1 MADPTPD
8 PDRNPAEQPG
18 DAGGPEQEAARPAAD
33 GAAGG
38 TEPGTAQE
46 PGAGTDPQDGAGPE
60 GLTVDDIL
68 GAPQSTDAGSAD
80 TGEPGAGQ
88 APSEAE
94 ALAAER
100 LEELR
105 RLQAEFVNF
114 KHRTAREKEQLR
126 TYVTG
131 DLLQALLPVFD
142 DIDAARGAGDLTE
155 GPFASIA
162 NKLEE
167 ILVRQGLSRI
177 GAVGE
182 TFDPAV
188 HEAVLQQPTS
198 EVEPDQIAM
207 VLRSGFRIG
216 ERVVRP
222 AQVAV
227 AVAE

>member
-1 MADPTPD
+1 MPDPTPG
-8 PDRNPAEQPG
+8 PDENPAENAFENSAGNPDEQAAQDSGPG
-18 DAGGPEQEAARPAAD
+18 SPEE
-33 GAAGG
+33 
-38 TEPGTAQE
+38 
-46 PGAGTDPQDGAGPE
+46 AGPE

-68 GAPQSTDAGSAD
+68 STPQSTDAGSAD
-80 TGEPGAGQ
+80 AGA
-88 APSEAE
+88 ATEEDPSA

-126 TYVTG
+126 TFVTG
-131 DLLQALLPVFD
+131 DLLQTLLPVFD
-142 DIDAARGAGDLTE
+142 DIDAARQAGDLTD

-167 ILVRQGLSRI
+167 ILVRQGLTRI

-182 TFDPAV
+182 KFDPNV

-198 EVEPDQIAM
+198 EVEPDQVSM

>member
-1 MADPTPD
+1 MSMPDPTPD
-8 PDRNPAEQPG
+8 PDEPRTEDSAQSPAGDPAENPADG
-18 DAGGPEQEAARPAAD
+18 TAAGSGPPEEAAS
-33 GAAGG
+33 
-38 TEPGTAQE
+38 
-46 PGAGTDPQDGAGPE
+46 E

-68 GAPQSTDAGSAD
+68 ATPQSDDAESSDRAAPE
-80 TGEPGAGQ
+80 GEDPTA
-88 APSEAE
+88 
-94 ALAAER
+94 ALAEER

-126 TYVTG
+126 GFVTG

-142 DIDAARGAGDLTE
+142 DIDAARQAGDLTD
-155 GPFASIA
+155 GPFAAIA
-162 NKLEE
+162 TKLEDV
-167 ILVRQGLSRI
+167 LVRQGLERI

-182 TFDPAV
+182 RFDPNV

-198 EVEPDQIAM
+198 EVDPDQVSM

>member
-1 MADPTPD
+1 MPDPTPG
-8 PDRNPAEQPG
+8 PDENPAESN
-18 DAGGPEQEAARPAAD
+18 APEPS
-33 GAAGG
+33 
-38 TEPGTAQE
+38 
-46 PGAGTDPQDGAGPE
+46 AGTPDEQRAQDSGTGPREEAGPE

-68 GAPQSTDAGSAD
+68 STPQSTDAGSA
-80 TGEPGAGQ
+80 GAG
-88 APSEAE
+88 AAEAE
-94 ALAAER
+94 DPSAALAEER

-126 TYVTG
+126 TFVTG
-131 DLLQALLPVFD
+131 DLLQTLLPVFD
-142 DIDAARGAGDLTE
+142 DIDAARRAGDLTD
-155 GPFASIA
+155 GPFAAIA

-167 ILVRQGLSRI
+167 ILVRQGLTRI

-182 TFDPAV
+182 KFDPNV

-198 EVEPDQIAM
+198 EVEPDQVSM
-207 VLRSGFRIG
+207 VLRSGFRID

>member
-1 MADPTPD
+1 MPEPTPG
-8 PDRNPAEQPG
+8 PDENPAENAFENSAGNPDEQAAQDSGPG
-18 DAGGPEQEAARPAAD
+18 SPEE
-33 GAAGG
+33 
-38 TEPGTAQE
+38 
-46 PGAGTDPQDGAGPE
+46 AGPE

-68 GAPQSTDAGSAD
+68 STPQSTDAGSAD
-80 TGEPGAGQ
+80 AGA
-88 APSEAE
+88 AATAEDPSA

-126 TYVTG
+126 TFVTG
-131 DLLQALLPVFD
+131 DLLQTLLPVFD
-142 DIDAARGAGDLTE
+142 DIDAARQAGDLAD

-167 ILVRQGLSRI
+167 ILVRQGLTRI

-182 TFDPAV
+182 KFDPNV

-198 EVEPDQIAM
+198 EVEPDQVSM

>member
-1 MADPTPD
+1 MSMPDPTPG
-8 PDRNPAEQPG
+8 PDENADDHGAGSVPG
-18 DAGGPEQEAARPAAD
+18 DHAAHPGEQS
-33 GAAGG
+33 
-38 TEPGTAQE
+38 AQDS
-46 PGAGTDPQDGAGPE
+46 GAGPREEAGPE

-68 GAPQSTDAGSAD
+68 STPQSTDAEAGDSPSA
-80 TGEPGAGQ
+80 
-88 APSEAE
+88 
-94 ALAAER
+94 ALAEER

-126 TYVTG
+126 TFVTG
-131 DLLQALLPVFD
+131 DLLQTLLPVFD
-142 DIDAARGAGDLTE
+142 DIDAARQAGDLTD
-155 GPFASIA
+155 GPFAAIA

-167 ILVRQGLSRI
+167 TLVRHGLVRL
-177 GAVGE
+177 GEVGE
-182 TFDPAV
+182 KFDPNV

-198 EVEPDQIAM
+198 EVEPDQVSM

>member
-1 MADPTPD
+1 MSMPDPTPG
-8 PDRNPAEQPG
+8 PDENADDHGAGSVPG
-18 DAGGPEQEAARPAAD
+18 DPAAHPR
-33 GAAGG
+33 
-38 TEPGTAQE
+38 EQSAQDS
-46 PGAGTDPQDGAGPE
+46 GAGPREEAGPE

-68 GAPQSTDAGSAD
+68 STPQST
-80 TGEPGAGQ
+80 
-88 APSEAE
+88 EAE
-94 ALAAER
+94 SGDAAPAPAAAEESPAAALAEER

-126 TYVTG
+126 TFVTG
-131 DLLQALLPVFD
+131 DLLQTLLPVFD
-142 DIDAARGAGDLTE
+142 DIDAARQAGDLTD
-155 GPFASIA
+155 GPFAAIA

-167 ILVRQGLSRI
+167 TLVRHGLVRL
-177 GAVGE
+177 GEVGE
-182 TFDPAV
+182 KFDPNV

-198 EVEPDQIAM
+198 EVEPDQVSM

>member
-1 MADPTPD
+1 VSTPD
-8 PDRNPAEQPG
+8 PMPGPDENADDRGAGSVPGDPAAQPG
-18 DAGGPEQEAARPAAD
+18 EQRAQDSGDGPREE
-33 GAAGG
+33 
-38 TEPGTAQE
+38 
-46 PGAGTDPQDGAGPE
+46 AGPE

-68 GAPQSTDAGSAD
+68 STPQSTDAESGDA
-80 TGEPGAGQ
+80 
-88 APSEAE
+88 APSATAE
-94 ALAAER
+94 EDSPAAALAEER

-126 TYVTG
+126 TFVTG

-142 DIDAARGAGDLTE
+142 DIDAARQAGDLTD
-155 GPFASIA
+155 GPFAAIA

-167 ILVRQGLSRI
+167 TLVRQGLVRI
-177 GAVGE
+177 GEIGE
-182 TFDPAV
+182 KFDPNV

-198 EVEPDQIAM
+198 EVEPDQVSM
-207 VLRSGFRIG
+207 VLRSGFRIA

>member
-1 MADPTPD
+1 
-8 PDRNPAEQPG
+8 
-18 DAGGPEQEAARPAAD
+18 
-33 GAAGG
+33 
-38 TEPGTAQE
+38 
-46 PGAGTDPQDGAGPE
+46 
-60 GLTVDDIL
+60 VDDIL
-68 GAPQSTDAGSAD
+68 STPQSDDVGSAGAGSA
-80 TGEPGAGQ
+80 GPAGPAEGAAPEAGQ
-88 APSEAE
+88 QEAAA

-126 TYVTG
+126 TFVTG
-131 DLLQALLPVFD
+131 DLLQTLLPVFD
-142 DIDAARGAGDLTE
+142 DIDAARQAGDLTD
-155 GPFASIA
+155 GPFAAIA

-167 ILVRQGLSRI
+167 ILVRQGLTRI

-182 TFDPAV
+182 RFDPNV

-198 EVEPDQIAM
+198 EVEPDQVSM

>member
-1 MADPTPD
+1 MPDPTPG
-8 PDRNPAEQPG
+8 PDENAAENGPGNAPG
-18 DAGGPEQEAARPAAD
+18 DPAAHPD
-33 GAAGG
+33 EHRAQDSG
-38 TEPGTAQE
+38 TGPREE
-46 PGAGTDPQDGAGPE
+46 AGPE

-68 GAPQSTDAGSAD
+68 STPQTTDAESGDAAPAAAEGEDPSA
-80 TGEPGAGQ
+80 
-88 APSEAE
+88 
-94 ALAAER
+94 ALAEER

-126 TYVTG
+126 TFVTG
-131 DLLQALLPVFD
+131 DLLQTLLPVFD
-142 DIDAARGAGDLTE
+142 DIDAARQAGDLTD
-155 GPFASIA
+155 GPFAAIA

-167 ILVRQGLSRI
+167 TLVRHGLVRL
-177 GAVGE
+177 GEVGE
-182 TFDPAV
+182 KFDPNV

-198 EVEPDQIAM
+198 EVEPDQVSM

>member
-1 MADPTPD
+1 MSGPGSTPE
-8 PDRNPAEQPG
+8 PEEFPQ
-18 DAGGPEQEAARPAAD
+18 AGGAGDGPD
-33 GAAGG
+33 GADSQGARSEGAP
-38 TEPGTAQE
+38 TEDS
-46 PGAGTDPQDGAGPE
+46 GAE
-60 GLTVDDIL
+60 SLTVDDIL
-68 GAPQSTDAGSAD
+68 STPRSTDAEEPATEGSAEL
-80 TGEPGAGQ
+80 GS
-88 APSEAE
+88 SEQDSAAA
-94 ALAAER
+94 ALAEER

-126 TYVTG
+126 TFVTG
-131 DLLQALLPVFD
+131 DLLQTLLPVFD
-142 DIDAARGAGDLTE
+142 DIDAARQAGDLAE

-162 NKLEE
+162 NKFEE
-167 ILVRQGLSRI
+167 ILVRQGLTRL
-177 GAVGE
+177 GEVGE
-182 TFDPAV
+182 KFDPTV

-198 EVEPDQIAM
+198 EVEPDQVSM

>member
-1 MADPTPD
+1 MSMPDPTPG
-8 PDRNPAEQPG
+8 PDENADGPGNAPG
-18 DAGGPEQEAARPAAD
+18 DPVAHPDEHRAQASGDGPRGE
-33 GAAGG
+33 
-38 TEPGTAQE
+38 
-46 PGAGTDPQDGAGPE
+46 AGPE

-68 GAPQSTDAGSAD
+68 STPQSTDAESGDA
-80 TGEPGAGQ
+80 
-88 APSEAE
+88 APTVPVEEDSPAA
-94 ALAAER
+94 ALAEER

-126 TYVTG
+126 TFVTG
-131 DLLQALLPVFD
+131 DLLQTLLPVFD
-142 DIDAARGAGDLTE
+142 DIDAARQAGDLTD
-155 GPFASIA
+155 GPFAAIA

-167 ILVRQGLSRI
+167 TLVRQGLVRI
-177 GAVGE
+177 GEIGE
-182 TFDPAV
+182 KFDPNV

-198 EVEPDQIAM
+198 EVAPDQVSM

>member
-1 MADPTPD
+1 MSMPDPTPG
-8 PDRNPAEQPG
+8 PDENADDHGAGSVPG
-18 DAGGPEQEAARPAAD
+18 DHAAHPGEQS
-33 GAAGG
+33 
-38 TEPGTAQE
+38 AQDS
-46 PGAGTDPQDGAGPE
+46 GAGPREEAGPE

-68 GAPQSTDAGSAD
+68 STPQSTDAESAD
-80 TGEPGAGQ
+80 AGQ
-88 APSEAE
+88 APAE
-94 ALAAER
+94 GEDSSAALAEER

-105 RLQAEFVNF
+105 RLQAEFVNY

-126 TYVTG
+126 TFVTG
-131 DLLQALLPVFD
+131 DLLQTLLPVFD
-142 DIDAARGAGDLTE
+142 DIDAARQAGDLTD
-155 GPFASIA
+155 GPFAAIA

-167 ILVRQGLSRI
+167 TLVRHGLVRL
-177 GAVGE
+177 GEVGE
-182 TFDPAV
+182 KFDPNV

-198 EVEPDQIAM
+198 EVEPDQVSM

>member
-1 MADPTPD
+1 VRSPP
-8 PDRNPAEQPG
+8 PPPAPAARRPPAAHG
-18 DAGGPEQEAARPAAD
+18 PPAGGPDETHAPESGPR
-33 GAAGG
+33 
-38 TEPGTAQE
+38 EE
-46 PGAGTDPQDGAGPE
+46 AGPE

-68 GAPQSTDAGSAD
+68 GTPQSTDAGSAD
-80 TGEPGAGQ
+80 QGAAG
-88 APSEAE
+88 AAAETVSEDAV
-94 ALAAER
+94 LAAER

-126 TYVTG
+126 TFVTG
-131 DLLQALLPVFD
+131 DLLQTLLPVFD
-142 DIDAARGAGDLTE
+142 DIDAARQAGDLTD
-155 GPFASIA
+155 GPFAAIA

-167 ILVRQGLSRI
+167 ILVRQGLTRI

-182 TFDPAV
+182 RFDPNV

-198 EVEPDQIAM
+198 EVEPDQVSM

>member
-1 MADPTPD
+1 MADPTPG
-8 PDRNPAEQPG
+8 PDENAAENGPGNVPG
-18 DAGGPEQEAARPAAD
+18 DPTGSSGEQGP
-33 GAAGG
+33 G
-38 TEPGTAQE
+38 PGPRE
-46 PGAGTDPQDGAGPE
+46 GAGPE

-68 GAPQSTDAGSAD
+68 STPQSTDAESAD
-80 TGEPGAGQ
+80 AGQ
-88 APSEAE
+88 APAE
-94 ALAAER
+94 GEDSSAALAEER

-105 RLQAEFVNF
+105 RLQAEFVNY

-126 TYVTG
+126 TFVTG
-131 DLLQALLPVFD
+131 DLLQSLLPVFD
-142 DIDAARGAGDLTE
+142 DIDAARQAGDLTE
-155 GPFASIA
+155 GPFAAIA

-167 ILVRQGLSRI
+167 TLVRQGLERL

-182 TFDPAV
+182 RFDPNV

-198 EVEPDQIAM
+198 EVEPDRISM

>member
-1 MADPTPD
+1 MSMPDPTPG
-8 PDRNPAEQPG
+8 PDENPVENAPEPSAGTPDEQ
-18 DAGGPEQEAARPAAD
+18 R
-33 GAAGG
+33 
-38 TEPGTAQE
+38 AQDS
-46 PGAGTDPQDGAGPE
+46 GAGPQEEAGPE

-68 GAPQSTDAGSAD
+68 STPQSTDAGSAD
-80 TGEPGAGQ
+80 AGAAAAEGQ
-88 APSEAE
+88 GPSA
-94 ALAAER
+94 ALAEER

-126 TYVTG
+126 TFVTG
-131 DLLQALLPVFD
+131 DLLQTLLPVFD
-142 DIDAARGAGDLTE
+142 DIDAARQAGDLTD
-155 GPFASIA
+155 GPFAAIA

-167 ILVRQGLSRI
+167 ILVRQGLTRI

-182 TFDPAV
+182 KFDPNV

-198 EVEPDQIAM
+198 EVEPDQVSM

>member
-1 MADPTPD
+1 M
-8 PDRNPAEQPG
+8 
-18 DAGGPEQEAARPAAD
+18 
-33 GAAGG
+33 
-38 TEPGTAQE
+38 
-46 PGAGTDPQDGAGPE
+46 
-60 GLTVDDIL
+60 DDIL
-68 GAPQSTDAGSAD
+68 STPQSTDAGSAD
-80 TGEPGAGQ
+80 AGA
-88 APSEAE
+88 AATAEDPSA

-126 TYVTG
+126 TFVTG
-131 DLLQALLPVFD
+131 DLLQTLLPVFD
-142 DIDAARGAGDLTE
+142 DIDAARQAGDLAD

-167 ILVRQGLSRI
+167 ILVRQGLTRI

-182 TFDPAV
+182 KFDPNV

-198 EVEPDQIAM
+198 EVEPDQVSM

>member
-1 MADPTPD
+1 MPDPTPG
-8 PDRNPAEQPG
+8 PDENPAENAFENSTGNPDEQAAQDSGPG
-18 DAGGPEQEAARPAAD
+18 SPEE
-33 GAAGG
+33 
-38 TEPGTAQE
+38 
-46 PGAGTDPQDGAGPE
+46 AGPE

-68 GAPQSTDAGSAD
+68 STPQSTDAGSAD
-80 TGEPGAGQ
+80 AGA
-88 APSEAE
+88 ATEEDPSA

-126 TYVTG
+126 TFVTG
-131 DLLQALLPVFD
+131 DLLQTLLPVFD
-142 DIDAARGAGDLTE
+142 DIDAARQAGDLTD

-167 ILVRQGLSRI
+167 ILVRQGLTRI

-182 TFDPAV
+182 KFDPNV

-198 EVEPDQIAM
+198 EVEPDQVSM

>member
-1 MADPTPD
+1 MPDPTPG
-8 PDRNPAEQPG
+8 PDENPAENAFENSAGNPDEQAAQDSGPG
-18 DAGGPEQEAARPAAD
+18 SPEE
-33 GAAGG
+33 
-38 TEPGTAQE
+38 
-46 PGAGTDPQDGAGPE
+46 AGPE

-68 GAPQSTDAGSAD
+68 STPQSTDAGSAD
-80 TGEPGAGQ
+80 AGA
-88 APSEAE
+88 AAEEDPSA

-126 TYVTG
+126 TFVTG
-131 DLLQALLPVFD
+131 DLLQTLLPVFD
-142 DIDAARGAGDLTE
+142 DIDAARQAGDLTD

-167 ILVRQGLSRI
+167 ILVRQGLTRI

-182 TFDPAV
+182 TFDPNV

-198 EVEPDQIAM
+198 EVEPDQVSM

>member
-1 MADPTPD
+1 MSMPDPTPG
-8 PDRNPAEQPG
+8 PDENAAENGPGNGPG
-18 DAGGPEQEAARPAAD
+18 DAAAQPDEHRSQDSGSGPREE
-33 GAAGG
+33 
-38 TEPGTAQE
+38 
-46 PGAGTDPQDGAGPE
+46 AGPE

-68 GAPQSTDAGSAD
+68 STPQSTDAESGDA
-80 TGEPGAGQ
+80 
-88 APSEAE
+88 APSAAE
-94 ALAAER
+94 AADSPSAALAEER

-126 TYVTG
+126 TFVTG
-131 DLLQALLPVFD
+131 DLLQTLLPVFD
-142 DIDAARGAGDLTE
+142 DIDAARQAGDLTD
-155 GPFASIA
+155 GPFAAIA

-167 ILVRQGLSRI
+167 TLVRQGLVRI
-177 GAVGE
+177 GEVGE
-182 TFDPAV
+182 KFDPTV

-198 EVEPDQIAM
+198 EVEPDQVSM

>member
-1 MADPTPD
+1 MSMPDPTPD
-8 PDRNPAEQPG
+8 PEEHRTKAGDGPPSGGPDETTAQ
-18 DAGGPEQEAARPAAD
+18 DAGPREE
-33 GAAGG
+33 
-38 TEPGTAQE
+38 
-46 PGAGTDPQDGAGPE
+46 AGPE
-60 GLTVDDIL
+60 GLTVEDIL
-68 GAPQSTDAGSAD
+68 STPQSGDAGSAD
-80 TGEPGAGQ
+80 AGSGAGPDAGQ
-88 APSEAE
+88 QEAGQQDASA

-126 TYVTG
+126 TFVTG
-131 DLLQALLPVFD
+131 DLLQTLLPVFD
-142 DIDAARGAGDLTE
+142 DIDAARQAGDLTE
-155 GPFASIA
+155 GPFAAIA

-167 ILVRQGLSRI
+167 TLARQGLTRI

-182 TFDPAV
+182 RFDPNV

-198 EVEPDQIAM
+198 EVEPDQVSM
-207 VLRSGFRIG
+207 VLRSGFRVG
-216 ERVVRP
+216 DRVVRP

>member
-8 PDRNPAEQPG
+8 PDQNPAPG
-18 DAGGPEQEAARPAAD
+18 AADEAAQDSGAD
-33 GAAGG
+33 RAPRG
-38 TEPGTAQE
+38 E
-46 PGAGTDPQDGAGPE
+46 AGPE

-68 GAPQSTDAGSAD
+68 DTPQSSDAESADRTGSAEAAGAPAAD
-80 TGEPGAGQ
+80 
-88 APSEAE
+88 

-126 TYVTG
+126 TFVTG

-142 DIDAARGAGDLTE
+142 DIDAARQAGDLSE

-182 TFDPAV
+182 KFDPTV

-198 EVEPDQIAM
+198 QVEPDQVSM
-207 VLRSGFRIG
+207 VLRSGFKIG
-216 ERVVRP
+216 ERIVRP

>member
-1 MADPTPD
+1 MSMPDPTPGPDENAAEDGPGNAPGD
-8 PDRNPAEQPG
+8 PAAHPDEHRAQDSGTRPAE
-18 DAGGPEQEAARPAAD
+18 E
-33 GAAGG
+33 
-38 TEPGTAQE
+38 
-46 PGAGTDPQDGAGPE
+46 AGPE

-68 GAPQSTDAGSAD
+68 STPQSTDAESGDAARAAAE
-80 TGEPGAGQ
+80 GED
-88 APSEAE
+88 SST
-94 ALAAER
+94 ALAEER

-126 TYVTG
+126 TFVTG
-131 DLLQALLPVFD
+131 DLLQTLLPVFD
-142 DIDAARGAGDLTE
+142 DIDAARQAGDLTD
-155 GPFASIA
+155 GPFAAIA

-167 ILVRQGLSRI
+167 ILVRQGLVRLGEI
-177 GAVGE
+177 GE
-182 TFDPAV
+182 KFDPNV

-198 EVEPDQIAM
+198 EVEPDQVSM

>member
-1 MADPTPD
+1 MSMSDPTPD
-8 PDRNPAEQPG
+8 PDRNPAQQPG
-18 DAGGPEQEAARPAAD
+18 DADGPEHDAARDPDTGPARNVDA
-33 GAAGG
+33 
-38 TEPGTAQE
+38 TAE
-46 PGAGTDPQDGAGPE
+46 DLAGPD

-68 GAPQSTDAGSAD
+68 DTPQSSDAESADGAAPQDAAD
-80 TGEPGAGQ
+80 G
-88 APSEAE
+88 SEAT
-94 ALAAER
+94 ALAEER

-126 TYVTG
+126 TFVTG
-131 DLLQALLPVFD
+131 DLLQSLLPVFD
-142 DIDAARGAGDLTE
+142 DIDAARNAGDLSE
-155 GPFASIA
+155 GPFAAIA

-167 ILVRQGLSRI
+167 TLVRQGLIRI

-182 TFDPAV
+182 RFDPNV

-198 EVEPDQIAM
+198 EVEPDQVSM

>member
-1 MADPTPD
+1 MPDPTPG
-8 PDRNPAEQPG
+8 PDENPAENVFENSAGNPDEQAAQDSGPG
-18 DAGGPEQEAARPAAD
+18 SPEE
-33 GAAGG
+33 
-38 TEPGTAQE
+38 
-46 PGAGTDPQDGAGPE
+46 AGPE

-68 GAPQSTDAGSAD
+68 STPQSTDAGSAD
-80 TGEPGAGQ
+80 AGA
-88 APSEAE
+88 AAEEDPSA

-126 TYVTG
+126 TFVTG
-131 DLLQALLPVFD
+131 DLLQTLLPVFD
-142 DIDAARGAGDLTE
+142 DIDAARQAGDLTD

-167 ILVRQGLSRI
+167 ILVRQGLTRI

-182 TFDPAV
+182 TFDPNV

-198 EVEPDQIAM
+198 EVEPDQVSM

>member
-1 MADPTPD
+1 MPDPTPG
-8 PDRNPAEQPG
+8 PDENPAENAFENSAGNPDEQAAQDSGPG
-18 DAGGPEQEAARPAAD
+18 SPEE
-33 GAAGG
+33 
-38 TEPGTAQE
+38 
-46 PGAGTDPQDGAGPE
+46 AGPE

-68 GAPQSTDAGSAD
+68 STPQSTDAGSAD
-80 TGEPGAGQ
+80 AGA
-88 APSEAE
+88 AAEEDPSA

-126 TYVTG
+126 TFVTG
-131 DLLQALLPVFD
+131 DLLQTLLPVFD
-142 DIDAARGAGDLTE
+142 DIDAARQAGDLTD

-162 NKLEE
+162 NELEE
-167 ILVRQGLSRI
+167 ILVRQGLTRI

-182 TFDPAV
+182 TFDPNV

-198 EVEPDQIAM
+198 EVEPDQVSM

>member
-1 MADPTPD
+1 MPDPTPG
-8 PDRNPAEQPG
+8 PDENAAENGPGNAPG
-18 DAGGPEQEAARPAAD
+18 DPAAQPD
-33 GAAGG
+33 EHRAQD
-38 TEPGTAQE
+38 PGTGPQE
-46 PGAGTDPQDGAGPE
+46 EAGPE

-68 GAPQSTDAGSAD
+68 GTPQSTDAESGDAAAAGAEGEDSPSA
-80 TGEPGAGQ
+80 
-88 APSEAE
+88 
-94 ALAAER
+94 ALAEER

-126 TYVTG
+126 TFVTG
-131 DLLQALLPVFD
+131 DLLQTLLPVFD
-142 DIDAARGAGDLTE
+142 DIDAARQAGDLTD
-155 GPFASIA
+155 GPFAAIA

-167 ILVRQGLSRI
+167 TLVRQGLVRI
-177 GAVGE
+177 GEIGE
-182 TFDPAV
+182 KFDPNV

-198 EVEPDQIAM
+198 QVEPDQVSM

>member
-1 MADPTPD
+1 MSMPDPTPG
-8 PDRNPAEQPG
+8 PDENADGHGAG
-18 DAGGPEQEAARPAAD
+18 DAPGGPAAHHGEQGAQDSGDSPREEAA
-33 GAAGG
+33 
-38 TEPGTAQE
+38 
-46 PGAGTDPQDGAGPE
+46 PE

-68 GAPQSTDAGSAD
+68 STPQSTDAEAGDAAPA
-80 TGEPGAGQ
+80 TAGEDSPA
-88 APSEAE
+88 A
-94 ALAAER
+94 ALAEER

-126 TYVTG
+126 TFVTG
-131 DLLQALLPVFD
+131 DLLQTLLPVFD
-142 DIDAARGAGDLTE
+142 DIDAARQAGDLTD
-155 GPFASIA
+155 GPFAAIA

-167 ILVRQGLSRI
+167 TLVRQGLTRI

-182 TFDPAV
+182 RFDPNV
-188 HEAVLQQPTS
+188 HEAVLQQPTN
-198 EVEPDQIAM
+198 EVEPDQVSM

>member
-1 MADPTPD
+1 MSMPDPTPG
-8 PDRNPAEQPG
+8 PDENAAQNETGTPSGDSAAHPG
-18 DAGGPEQEAARPAAD
+18 EHRAQDSGDGPREE
-33 GAAGG
+33 
-38 TEPGTAQE
+38 
-46 PGAGTDPQDGAGPE
+46 AGPE

-68 GAPQSTDAGSAD
+68 STPQSTDAESGD
-80 TGEPGAGQ
+80 TGPA
-88 APSEAE
+88 AE
-94 ALAAER
+94 GEDSPAAALAEER

-126 TYVTG
+126 TFVTG
-131 DLLQALLPVFD
+131 DLLQTLLPVFD
-142 DIDAARGAGDLTE
+142 DIDAARQAGDLTD
-155 GPFASIA
+155 GPFAAIA

-167 ILVRQGLSRI
+167 ILVRQGLVRI
-177 GAVGE
+177 GEIGE
-182 TFDPAV
+182 KFDPNV

-198 EVEPDQIAM
+198 EVEPDQVSM
-207 VLRSGFRIG
+207 VLRSGFRID

>member
-1 MADPTPD
+1 MPDSTPD
-8 PDRNPAEQPG
+8 PDQNPAG
-18 DAGGPEQEAARPAAD
+18 DAGRTPDEPVE
-33 GAAGG
+33 GAA
-38 TEPGTAQE
+38 ETA
-46 PGAGTDPQDGAGPE
+46 GAGRPQEGEAGPE

-68 GAPQSTDAGSAD
+68 GTPQSTDAGSAD
-80 TGEPGAGQ
+80 QGAAG
-88 APSEAE
+88 AAAETVSEDAV
-94 ALAAER
+94 LAAER

-126 TYVTG
+126 TFVTG
-131 DLLQALLPVFD
+131 DLLQTLLPVFD
-142 DIDAARGAGDLTE
+142 DIDAARQAGDLSE

-182 TFDPAV
+182 KFDPNV

-198 EVEPDQIAM
+198 EVEPDQVAM

>member
-1 MADPTPD
+1 MPDPTPG
-8 PDRNPAEQPG
+8 PDENPAENAFENSAGNPDEQAAQDSGPG
-18 DAGGPEQEAARPAAD
+18 SPEEAGQ
-33 GAAGG
+33 
-38 TEPGTAQE
+38 
-46 PGAGTDPQDGAGPE
+46 E

-68 GAPQSTDAGSAD
+68 STPQSTDAGSAD
-80 TGEPGAGQ
+80 AGA
-88 APSEAE
+88 AAEEDPSA

-126 TYVTG
+126 TFVTG
-131 DLLQALLPVFD
+131 DLLQTLLPVFD
-142 DIDAARGAGDLTE
+142 DIDAARQAGDLTD

-167 ILVRQGLSRI
+167 ILVRQGLTRI

-182 TFDPAV
+182 TFDPNV

-198 EVEPDQIAM
+198 EVEPDQVSM

>member
-1 MADPTPD
+1 MPDPTPG
-8 PDRNPAEQPG
+8 PDENPAES
-18 DAGGPEQEAARPAAD
+18 APEPS
-33 GAAGG
+33 
-38 TEPGTAQE
+38 
-46 PGAGTDPQDGAGPE
+46 AGTPDEQRAQDSGTGPQEEAGPE

-68 GAPQSTDAGSAD
+68 STPQSTDAGTADAGTAAAEGEDPSA
-80 TGEPGAGQ
+80 
-88 APSEAE
+88 
-94 ALAAER
+94 ALAEER

-114 KHRTAREKEQLR
+114 RHRTAREKEQLR
-126 TYVTG
+126 TFVTG
-131 DLLQALLPVFD
+131 DLLQTLLPVFD
-142 DIDAARGAGDLTE
+142 DIDAARQAGDLTD
-155 GPFASIA
+155 GPFAAIA

-167 ILVRQGLSRI
+167 ILVRQGLTRI

-182 TFDPAV
+182 KFDPNV

-198 EVEPDQIAM
+198 EVEPDQVSM

>member
-1 MADPTPD
+1 MSMPDPTPG
-8 PDRNPAEQPG
+8 PDENPAEN
-18 DAGGPEQEAARPAAD
+18 APEHS
-33 GAAGG
+33 
-38 TEPGTAQE
+38 
-46 PGAGTDPQDGAGPE
+46 AGTPDEQRAQDSGTGPREEAGPE

-68 GAPQSTDAGSAD
+68 STPQSTDAGSAD
-80 TGEPGAGQ
+80 DETAAAEGDD
-88 APSEAE
+88 PSA
-94 ALAAER
+94 ALAEER

-126 TYVTG
+126 TFVTG

-142 DIDAARGAGDLTE
+142 DIDAARGAGDLTD
-155 GPFASIA
+155 GPFAAIA

-167 ILVRQGLSRI
+167 ILVRQGLTRI

-182 TFDPAV
+182 KFDPNV

-198 EVEPDQIAM
+198 EVEPDQVSM

>member
-1 MADPTPD
+1 MPEPTPG
-8 PDRNPAEQPG
+8 PDEHPAEN
-18 DAGGPEQEAARPAAD
+18 APEHS
-33 GAAGG
+33 
-38 TEPGTAQE
+38 
-46 PGAGTDPQDGAGPE
+46 AGTPDEQAAQDSGPASPEEAGPE
-60 GLTVDDIL
+60 GLTVEDIL
-68 GAPQSTDAGSAD
+68 STPQSTDAGSAD
-80 TGEPGAGQ
+80 AGA
-88 APSEAE
+88 AATEEDPSA

-126 TYVTG
+126 TFVTG
-131 DLLQALLPVFD
+131 DLLQTLLPVFD
-142 DIDAARGAGDLTE
+142 DIDAARQAGDLAD

-167 ILVRQGLSRI
+167 ILVRQGLTRI

-182 TFDPAV
+182 TFDPTV

-198 EVEPDQIAM
+198 EVEPDQVSM

>member
-1 MADPTPD
+1 MPDPTPG
-8 PDRNPAEQPG
+8 PDENADGPGSTPG
-18 DAGGPEQEAARPAAD
+18 DPTAHHGEPRAQDSGDGPREE
-33 GAAGG
+33 
-38 TEPGTAQE
+38 
-46 PGAGTDPQDGAGPE
+46 AGPE

-68 GAPQSTDAGSAD
+68 STPQSTDAESGDAAPAAA
-80 TGEPGAGQ
+80 GEDSPA
-88 APSEAE
+88 A
-94 ALAAER
+94 ALAEER

-126 TYVTG
+126 TFVTG
-131 DLLQALLPVFD
+131 DLLQTLLPVFD
-142 DIDAARGAGDLTE
+142 DIDAARNAGDLTD
-155 GPFASIA
+155 GPFAAIA

-167 ILVRQGLSRI
+167 TLVRQGLVRI
-177 GAVGE
+177 GEIGE
-182 TFDPAV
+182 KFDPNV

-198 EVEPDQIAM
+198 EVAPDQVSM

>member
-1 MADPTPD
+1 MSMPDPTPG
-8 PDRNPAEQPG
+8 PDENAAENGPGNVPG
-18 DAGGPEQEAARPAAD
+18 DPAAQPEEHRAQD
-33 GAAGG
+33 
-38 TEPGTAQE
+38 PGTRPQE
-46 PGAGTDPQDGAGPE
+46 EAGPE

-68 GAPQSTDAGSAD
+68 STPQSTDAESGDAAA
-80 TGEPGAGQ
+80 PGAAGEDS
-88 APSEAE
+88 PSA
-94 ALAAER
+94 ALAEER

-105 RLQAEFVNF
+105 RLQAEFVNY

-126 TYVTG
+126 TFVTG
-131 DLLQALLPVFD
+131 DLLQTLLPVFD
-142 DIDAARGAGDLTE
+142 DIDAARQAGDLTD
-155 GPFASIA
+155 GPFAAIA

-167 ILVRQGLSRI
+167 TLVRQGLVRI
-177 GAVGE
+177 GEVGE
-182 TFDPAV
+182 KFDPNV

-198 EVEPDQIAM
+198 EVEPDQVSM

>member
-1 MADPTPD
+1 MSMPDTTPG
-8 PDRNPAEQPG
+8 PDENPAEN
-18 DAGGPEQEAARPAAD
+18 APEHS
-33 GAAGG
+33 
-38 TEPGTAQE
+38 
-46 PGAGTDPQDGAGPE
+46 AGTPDEQRAQDSGTGPREEAGPE

-68 GAPQSTDAGSAD
+68 STPQSTDAGSAD
-80 TGEPGAGQ
+80 DEAAAAEGAD
-88 APSEAE
+88 PSA
-94 ALAAER
+94 ALAEER

-126 TYVTG
+126 TFVTG

-142 DIDAARGAGDLTE
+142 DIDAARRAGDLTD
-155 GPFASIA
+155 GPFAAIA

-167 ILVRQGLSRI
+167 ILVRQGLTRI

-182 TFDPAV
+182 KFDPNV

-198 EVEPDQIAM
+198 EVEPDQVSM

>member
-1 MADPTPD
+1 MPDPTPG
-8 PDRNPAEQPG
+8 PDENADDRAAGNVPG
-18 DAGGPEQEAARPAAD
+18 DPGEQRAQDPGDGPREE
-33 GAAGG
+33 
-38 TEPGTAQE
+38 
-46 PGAGTDPQDGAGPE
+46 AGPE
-60 GLTVDDIL
+60 GLTVEDIL
-68 GAPQSTDAGSAD
+68 STPQSTDAESGDGAPEAAGEGSPA
-80 TGEPGAGQ
+80 A
-88 APSEAE
+88 
-94 ALAAER
+94 ALAEER

-126 TYVTG
+126 TFVTG
-131 DLLQALLPVFD
+131 DLLQTLLPVFD
-142 DIDAARGAGDLTE
+142 DIDAARQAGDLTD
-155 GPFASIA
+155 GPFAAIA

-167 ILVRQGLSRI
+167 TLVRQGLVRI
-177 GAVGE
+177 GEVGE
-182 TFDPAV
+182 KFDPNV

-198 EVEPDQIAM
+198 EVEPDQVSM